1 MSVREGVLYTLSY
14 LPISLASP
22 GSASVGGFGPLLEHD
37 ALPVILGGLGD
48 EMESVREVALKAGQV
63 ILYCIIFV
71 CS

>member
-1 MSVREGVLYTLSY
+1 
-14 LPISLASP
+14 
-22 GSASVGGFGPLLEHD
+22 
-37 ALPVILGGLGD
+37 VILGGLGD